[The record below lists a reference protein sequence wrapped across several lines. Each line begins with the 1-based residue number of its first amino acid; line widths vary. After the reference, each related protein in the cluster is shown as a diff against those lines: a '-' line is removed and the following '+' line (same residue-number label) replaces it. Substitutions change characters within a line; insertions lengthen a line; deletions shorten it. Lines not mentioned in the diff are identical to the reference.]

1 MDKFVVAI
9 KKGNKQ
15 NDLLDM
21 LLEANSQ
28 RQVDISGYVAQIFL
42 SCVVYMYWFIV
53 LFYYC

>member
-42 SCVVYMYWFIV
+42 SCVVYMY
-53 LFYYC
+53 

>member
-28 RQVDISGYVAQIFL
+28 RQVDISGYVVKIFL
-42 SCVVYMYWFIV
+42 CCVLCVYLLI
-53 LFYYC
+53 YCPIL